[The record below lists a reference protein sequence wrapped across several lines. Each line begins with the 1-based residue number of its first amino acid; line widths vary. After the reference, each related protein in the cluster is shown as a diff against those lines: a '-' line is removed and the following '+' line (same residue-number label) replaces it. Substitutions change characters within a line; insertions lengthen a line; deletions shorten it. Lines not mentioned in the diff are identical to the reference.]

1 LAATAGGITP
11 FEDCMTSDIP
21 AGFKPLNFAI
31 GFLENIGPLYGK
43 WENEKLTMGFRV
55 EMRHSNPGRV
65 AHGGML
71 ATFADMF
78 VPIAARM
85 QAKADIGFAPTISLN
100 CDYLAPAR
108 IGSWVEGTAEA
119 LRKTK
124 TLFFAQGIATSDGEI
139 CLRANA
145 IFKVTEPMGLTMSP
159 ERLFSDFSQTRDV
172 AG

>member
-1 LAATAGGITP
+1 MA
-11 FEDCMTSDIP
+11 DNIP
-21 AGFKPLNFAI
+21 AGFKPLQFNI

-43 WENEKLTMGFRV
+43 WENDRLHMGFRV
-55 EMRHSNPGRV
+55 EMRHCNPGQV

-78 VPIAARM
+78 IPIAARM
-85 QAKADIGFAPTISLN
+85 QAKADIGFAPTVSLN
-100 CDYLAPAR
+100 CDYLAPAK

-124 TLFFAQGIATSDGEI
+124 TLFFAQGIATTDGEI

-145 IFKVTEPMGLTMSP
+145 IFKVTQAMGITMSP
-159 ERLFSDFSQTRDV
+159 ERLFGDV
-172 AG
+172 P